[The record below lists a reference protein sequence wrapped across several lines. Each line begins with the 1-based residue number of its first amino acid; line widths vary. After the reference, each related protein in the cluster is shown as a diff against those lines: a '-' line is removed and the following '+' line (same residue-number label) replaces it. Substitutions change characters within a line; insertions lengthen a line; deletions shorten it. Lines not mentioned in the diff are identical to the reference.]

1 MNQARKTIQTSVII
15 PNYNGM
21 AYIDNC
27 IKSLLPLREDQE
39 IIVIDDGSSDNS
51 KAYLKDLKEKGLIRF
66 YENQEN
72 KGFAY
77 SVNRG
82 ITEAQGQFVLLLNND
97 VVVEKGFVANLT
109 SVIQAKA
116 NAFSVSSKMVR
127 FYERTLLDDIGDNYT
142 ILGWAYKRGDGKPL
156 ADGARSS
163 KIFSTCAGAGIY
175 RKSVIEKI
183 GGFDESFFAYLEDVD
198 LSYRGKLYGYTNYYT
213 PKAVCYHI
221 GSATTADG
229 KKYSPFKVSLS
240 ARNNVYLAYKNMP
253 TLQLILNA
261 PFLLLGHMIK
271 GVYFQIIGYGSDYR
285 SGLWEGLTTMGC
297 RTKTPTSLKKIPIY
311 LKIQIELLVNMFK
324 YIKEKW

>member
-1 MNQARKTIQTSVII
+1 MNPKSKAIQTSVII

-21 AYIDNC
+21 AYIENC
-27 IKSLLPLREDQE
+27 INSLLPLKENQE

-51 KAYLKDLKEKGLIRF
+51 DVILKEFEKSGIIRF
-66 YENQEN
+66 YNNHQN
-72 KGFAY
+72 KGFAH

-82 ITEAQGQFVLLLNND
+82 IAEAKGDYVLLLNND
-97 VVVEKGFVANLT
+97 VVVEKDFVANLT
-109 SVIQAKA
+109 AEIQAKE
-116 NAFSVSSKMVR
+116 NVFSVSSKMVR

-156 ADGARSS
+156 AYGAHPS

-175 RKSVIEKI
+175 RKSIIEKI

-253 TLQLILNA
+253 TLQLILNG
-261 PFLLLGHMIK
+261 PFLLMGHIIK
-271 GVYFQIIGYGSDYR
+271 GIYFQLVGFGADYR
-285 SGLWEGLTTMGC
+285 SGLWEGLTTVGS
-297 RTKTPTSLKKIPIY
+297 RRKTPTSLKKIPVY